1 MRHLLL
7 GIVIA
12 VLSAHSATAQQEPA
26 TATPEAMAEYQKKL
40 KECTAARAKHEAV
53 AVPYWTRVGEK
64 RQARIA
70 KRRAGEPVTLDDY
83 ELDQPP
89 VYAGPVC
96 PRDPSVRQPDQPD
109 DSPELPVVADFLRNA
124 KAHFNFEPDQADE
137 LAFKRAYV
145 RVASEAGITR
155 DQVVRIY
162 GFETGGNGR
171 FDAQA
176 GLIFAKPNA
185 RAISTALGYN
195 QLLTANSTSLLAGK
209 GHHFVKVLQ
218 ARAATLSGS
227 ERKRLENK
235 IEALKRMVAFSRTVP
250 EQWGEHVKLARTP
263 KGLGL
268 HALNL
273 DIDIGPLL
281 QTQKLL
287 DSVRFAKI
295 KGIERTLT
303 AAELE
308 MMNLTGDGN
317 GFDMLSLTPE
327 MRAKVPTSN
336 FFQRLGYE
344 RNPIAGRTK
353 VVEKLIAETNAV
365 MDNRITFEGAKDLM
379 RLYPAS
385 AALRQTDG
393 VDRAPE
399 ITNGIGQPAPV
410 ERARQ

>member
-7 GIVIA
+7 GVAIA
-12 VLSAHSATAQQEPA
+12 ALCVHGASVKDAGAQDKPA
-26 TATPEAMAEYQKKL
+26 KSEISSTPEAMAEYHKNMKACS
-40 KECTAARAKHEAV
+40 EARAKHEVV
-53 AVPYWTRVGEK
+53 AVPYWSRVGEK
-64 RQARIA
+64 RKTRIA
-70 KRRAGEPVTLDDY
+70 KRRAGEPVTLTDY
-83 ELDQPP
+83 VLEQPP

-96 PRDPSVRQPDQPD
+96 PRDPSVKQEDQPP
-109 DSPELPVVADFLRNA
+109 DSLELPVVADFLRNA
-124 KAHFNFEPDQADE
+124 REHFGFVPEQVNEID
-137 LAFKRAYV
+137 FKRAYV
-145 RVASEAGITR
+145 KIASEAGITR

-176 GLIFAKPNA
+176 GLIFNKPNA
-185 RAISTALGYN
+185 RAISTAIGYN
-195 QLLTANSTSLLAGK
+195 QLLTANTTSLLAGK
-209 GHHFVKVLQ
+209 GSGFVKILQ
-218 ARAATLSGS
+218 ARAAELSG
-227 ERKRLENK
+227 EQRKTLEHK

-263 KGLGL
+263 KGLAL

-287 DSVRFAKI
+287 DSVRFAKV
-295 KGIERTLT
+295 KGIDRTLT

-327 MRAKVPTSN
+327 MRAQVPTSN

-365 MDNRITFEGAKDLM
+365 MDNRVGFDGAKDLM
-379 RLYPAS
+379 RLYK
-385 AALRQTDG
+385 
-393 VDRAPE
+393 
-399 ITNGIGQPAPV
+399 
-410 ERARQ
+410 

>member
-7 GIVIA
+7 GLAIA
-12 VLSAHSATAQQEPA
+12 ALSVHGAFVKDAGAQDNPAKSKTAPTPA
-26 TATPEAMAEYQKKL
+26 AMAEYHKTMKICS
-40 KECTAARAKHEAV
+40 EARAKHEAV
-53 AVPYWTRVGEK
+53 AVPYWSRVGDK
-64 RQARIA
+64 RKARIA
-70 KRRAGEPVTLDDY
+70 KRRAGEPVTLQDY
-83 ELDQPP
+83 VLEQPP

-96 PRDPSVRQPDQPD
+96 PRDPSVKQEDQPAD
-109 DSPELPVVADFLRNA
+109 ALELPVVADFLRNA
-124 KAHFNFEPDQADE
+124 KEHFGFVPEQRNEID
-137 LAFKRAYV
+137 FKRAYV
-145 RVASEAGITR
+145 RIASDAGITR

-176 GLIFAKPNA
+176 GLIFNKPNA
-185 RAISTALGYN
+185 RAISTAIGYN
-195 QLLTANSTSLLAGK
+195 QLLTANTTSLLAGK
-209 GHHFVKVLQ
+209 GNGFVKTLQ
-218 ARAATLSGS
+218 ARAAELSG
-227 ERKRLENK
+227 EQRKKFEHK

-263 KGLGL
+263 KGLAL

-295 KGIERTLT
+295 KGIDRTLT

-327 MRAKVPTSN
+327 MRAQVPTSN

-365 MDNRITFEGAKDLM
+365 MDNRVGFDGAKDLM
-379 RLYPAS
+379 RLF
-385 AALRQTDG
+385 Q
-393 VDRAPE
+393 
-399 ITNGIGQPAPV
+399 
-410 ERARQ
+410 